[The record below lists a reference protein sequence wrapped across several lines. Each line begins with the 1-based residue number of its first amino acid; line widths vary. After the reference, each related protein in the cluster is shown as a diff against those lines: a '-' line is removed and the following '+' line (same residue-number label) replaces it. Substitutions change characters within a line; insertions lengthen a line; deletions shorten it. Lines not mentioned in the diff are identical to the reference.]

1 MKNKKERDF
10 NKPLLSIFFSY
21 FGAHKKLFLIDMSC
35 AFIVAMI
42 DIAFPLVSRFAM
54 YELLPGKL
62 YKVFFTLMVITAI
75 TFCIRAVFQYIIT
88 FFGHLFG
95 IRVEADIR
103 DDLYRQFQR
112 LDHDFYD
119 KNRTGKLM
127 SRLTGDL
134 FEVTELA
141 HHGPEDVLISSVT
154 IVGALTAMFVMEW
167 KLAIVVLVMIP
178 CFLGVVLAFRKA
190 MLQASIRVKMRM
202 ADINADI
209 ESGISG
215 MKTSKAFNNL
225 AVDYNRFDRANNVYK
240 NSKTDYYKAFGRFNG
255 SLELFLCML
264 QVAVISFGGWL
275 IMEGELNYIDLITF
289 TLYIAAF
296 VTPVRK
302 LATFAE
308 IFMNG
313 TAGINRFIE
322 IMRLVPSIE
331 EKEDALELE
340 AVEGKITLEDVCFEY
355 ENGKDVLK
363 NVSLEIKAGECV
375 AVVGHSG
382 GGKTTLCQLIPRFYD
397 VTDGKIAID
406 DVDVRDVTKNSL
418 RNHIGIVQ
426 QDVFLFADTIF
437 ENIRY
442 GRPNATLDEV
452 IEAAKKAEIYDDIM
466 KMPDGFDT
474 YVGERGTLLS
484 GGQKQRVSIARIFLR
499 NPKILILD
507 EATSALD
514 SITEQQ
520 IQKSFNE
527 LSKGRTTLIIAHRLA
542 TIRDADRIVL
552 VDEGVVKE
560 CGTHQ
565 ELIAL
570 NGEYAK
576 LYNAQNLQGAPC
588 S

>member
-1 MKNKKERDF
+1 MKDKKRDYNKS
-10 NKPLLSIFFSY
+10 LLSIFLSY
-21 FGAHKKLFLIDMSC
+21 FGAHKKLFIIDMSC
-35 AFIVAMI
+35 AFIVSMI

-62 YKVFFTLMVITAI
+62 YKVFFTLMLITAI
-75 TFCIRAVFQYIIT
+75 TFCLRAVFQYIIT
-88 FFGHLFG
+88 FYGHIFG

-103 DDLYRQFQR
+103 DDLYKQLQR
-112 LDHDFYD
+112 LDHDFFD

-134 FEVTELA
+134 FEVTEMA
-141 HHGPEDVLISSVT
+141 HHGPEDFLISTVT
-154 IVGALTAMFVMEW
+154 IIGALTVMFVMEW
-167 KLAIVVLVMIP
+167 KLALVVLIMIP
-178 CFLGVVLAFRKA
+178 SFFAVVLLFRKA
-190 MLQASIRVKMRM
+190 MLNASLKVKMRM

-209 ESGISG
+209 ESGLSG
-215 MKTSKAFNNL
+215 MKTSKAFNNT
-225 AVDYNRFDRANNVYK
+225 AIDYSRFAKSNERFK
-240 NSKTDYYKAFGRFNG
+240 NSKTDYYSSFGMFNG

-275 IMEGELNYIDLITF
+275 IMKGDLNYIDLITF
-289 TLYIAAF
+289 TLYITTF
-296 VTPVRK
+296 VTPIRK
-302 LATFAE
+302 LASFAE
-308 IFMNG
+308 TFMNG
-313 TAGINRFIE
+313 SAGIKRFVE
-322 IMRLVPSIE
+322 IMRLEPSVKEKDKAIE
-331 EKEDALELE
+331 FGN
-340 AVEGKITLEDVCFEY
+340 VQGKITLKDVDFEY

-363 NVSLEIKAGECV
+363 GVSIEINPGECI

-397 VTDGKIAID
+397 VTKGSLQIDGID
-406 DVDVRDVTKNSL
+406 VKDVTKGSL
-418 RNHIGIVQ
+418 RSNIGIVQ

-442 GRPNATLDEV
+442 GRPDATYEEV
-452 IEAAKKAEIYDDIM
+452 VEAAKKAEIYDDIM
-466 KMPDGFDT
+466 KMPEGFET

-520 IQKSFNE
+520 IQKAFAE

-542 TIRDADRIVL
+542 TIKDADRIIL
-552 VDEGVVKE
+552 IDDGNIKE
-560 CGTHQ
+560 SGTHE
-565 ELIAL
+565 ELL
-570 NGEYAK
+570 DMDGEYAK
-576 LYNAQNLQGAPC
+576 LYKAQNLTKNDKN
-588 S
+588 

>member
-1 MKNKKERDF
+1 MTEKKKKDF
-10 NKPLLSIFFSY
+10 NKSLISIFFSY
-21 FGAHKKLFLIDMSC
+21 FGAHKKLFIIDMSC
-35 AFIVAMI
+35 AFVVAMI
-42 DIAFPLVSRFAM
+42 DVAFPLVSRFAM

-62 YKVFFTLMVITAI
+62 YKVFFTLMIVTAI

-88 FFGHLFG
+88 FFGHIFG

-103 DDLYRQFQR
+103 DDLYKQLQL

-127 SRLTGDL
+127 NRLTGDL

-141 HHGPEDVLISSVT
+141 HHGPEDVLISTVT
-154 IVGALTAMFVMEW
+154 IIGAVIVMFIMEW

-178 CFLGVVLAFRKA
+178 CFLAVVLMSRKN
-190 MLQASIRVKMRM
+190 MMEASLKVKAKM

-225 AVDYNRFDRANNVYK
+225 AVDYARFAKSNYRYK
-240 NSKTDYYKAFGRFNG
+240 NSKTDYYKAFGKFNG
-255 SLELFLCML
+255 SMELFLCML

-289 TLYIAAF
+289 TLYITTF
-296 VTPVRK
+296 VTPMRK

-313 TAGINRFIE
+313 TAGVKRFVE
-322 IMRLVPSIE
+322 IMRLTPSIK
-331 EKEDALELE
+331 EKENAIEL
-340 AVEGKITLEDVCFEY
+340 KDVKGDISLKNVDFQYNDGQE
-355 ENGKDVLK
+355 VLK
-363 NVSLEIKAGECV
+363 NLSLDIEAGECV
-375 AVVGHSG
+375 AVVGQSG

-397 VTDGKIAID
+397 VSSGKLLIDG
-406 DVDVRDVTKNSL
+406 VDVRDVTKSSL
-418 RNHIGIVQ
+418 RNNIGIVQ
-426 QDVFLFADTIF
+426 QDVFLFADTIL
-437 ENIRY
+437 ENIKY
-442 GRPNATLDEV
+442 GRPDATFEEV
-452 IEAAKKAEIYDDIM
+452 VEAAKKAEIYDDIM
-466 KMPDGFDT
+466 KMPEEFNT

-484 GGQKQRVSIARIFLR
+484 GGQKQRISIARIFLR

-514 SITEQQ
+514 SVTEQQ
-520 IQKSFNE
+520 IQRSFNE
-527 LSKGRTTLIIAHRLA
+527 LSRGRTTLIIAHRLA
-542 TIRDADRIVL
+542 TVKDVDRIIL
-552 VDEGVVKE
+552 IDGGEIKE
-560 CGTHQ
+560 SGTHQ
-565 ELIAL
+565 ELL
-570 NGEYAK
+570 EKHGEYAK
-576 LYNAQNLQGAPC
+576 LYNAQNLTGAPC

>member
-1 MKNKKERDF
+1 
-10 NKPLLSIFFSY
+10 
-21 FGAHKKLFLIDMSC
+21 MSC

-42 DIAFPLVSRFAM
+42 DVAFPLVSRFAM

-62 YKVFFTLMVITAI
+62 YKVFFTLMIITAI

-103 DDLYRQFQR
+103 DDLYKQFQR

-134 FEVTELA
+134 FEITELA
-141 HHGPEDVLISSVT
+141 HHGPEDFLISSVT
-154 IVGALTAMFVMEW
+154 IVGALIAMFVMEW
-167 KLAIVVLVMIP
+167 KLAVVVLVMIP
-178 CFLGVVLAFRKA
+178 SFFAVVMVFRRA
-190 MLQASIRVKMRM
+190 MLNASLKVKVRM

-225 AVDYNRFDRANNVYK
+225 SVDYGRFDRANDMYK

-255 SLELFLCML
+255 SLELFLCLL

-275 IMEGELNYIDLITF
+275 IMEGDLNYIDLITF
-289 TLYIAAF
+289 TLYITSF
-296 VTPVRK
+296 VTPIRK
-302 LATFAE
+302 LASFAE
-308 IFMNG
+308 TFMNG

-322 IMRLVPSIE
+322 IMRLEPSIT
-331 EKEDALELE
+331 EKDDAIELTG
-340 AVEGKITLEDVCFEY
+340 VKGKITLENVDFEY

-363 NVSLEIKAGECV
+363 DVSLNIEAGECI

-397 VTDGKIAID
+397 VKSGKLMID
-406 DVDVRDVTKNSL
+406 DVDVRDVTKSSL
-418 RNHIGIVQ
+418 RASIGIVQ
-426 QDVFLFADTIF
+426 QDVFLFADTIY

-442 GRPNATLDEV
+442 GRPDATFEEV
-452 IEAAKKAEIYDDIM
+452 VEAAKKAEIYDDIM
-466 KMPDGFDT
+466 KMPNGFDT

-552 VDEGVVKE
+552 IDEGIVKE
-560 CGTHQ
+560 CGTHE
-565 ELIAL
+565 ELIEQ
-570 NGEYAK
+570 NGDYAK

>member
-1 MKNKKERDF
+1 MKNKKEKDF
-10 NKPLLSIFFSY
+10 NKGFISVFLSY
-21 FGAHKKLFLIDMSC
+21 FGAHKKLFFIDMSC

-62 YKVFFTLMVITAI
+62 YKVFFTLMIITAI
-75 TFCIRAVFQYIIT
+75 TFCLRAVFQYIIT
-88 FFGHLFG
+88 FYGHIFGL
-95 IRVEADIR
+95 RVEADIR
-103 DDLYRQFQR
+103 DDLYQQLQR

-141 HHGPEDVLISSVT
+141 HHGPEDILISSVT
-154 IVGALTAMFVMEW
+154 IIGALVAMFIMEW
-167 KLAIVVLVMIP
+167 KLALVVLVMIP
-178 CFLGVVLAFRKA
+178 CFMAVVLIFRKG
-190 MLQASIRVKMRM
+190 MIDASLKVKMRM

-215 MKTSKAFNNL
+215 MKTSKSFNNL
-225 AVDYNRFDRANNVYK
+225 VVDYNRFARANERFK
-240 NSKTDYYKAFGRFNG
+240 GSKTDYYKSFGKFNG
-255 SLELFLCML
+255 SIELFLCML

-289 TLYIAAF
+289 TLYITAF
-296 VTPVRK
+296 VTPMRK
-302 LATFAE
+302 LASFAE

-313 TAGINRFIE
+313 TAGVKRFIE
-322 IMRLVPSIE
+322 IMRLTPSIK
-331 EKEDALELE
+331 EKENAIELID
-340 AVEGKITLEDVCFEY
+340 VKGRITLENVDFEY
-355 ENGKDVLK
+355 ENGKDVLSD
-363 NVSLEIKAGECV
+363 VSLEIEAGECI

-397 VTDGKIAID
+397 VKDGKLLID
-406 DVDVRDVTKNSL
+406 GMDVRDVTKSSL
-418 RNHIGIVQ
+418 RSNIGIVQ

-442 GRPNATLDEV
+442 GKPDASFEEV
-452 IEAAKKAEIYDDIM
+452 VEAAKKAEIYDDIM
-466 KMPDGFDT
+466 KMPNGFDT

-520 IQKSFNE
+520 IQKAFNE

-542 TIRDADRIVL
+542 TIRDADRIIL
-552 VDEGVVKE
+552 IDDGEVKE

-565 ELIAL
+565 ELL
-570 NGEYAK
+570 DMNGDYAK

>member
-10 NKPLLSIFFSY
+10 NKPLLNIFFSY

-42 DIAFPLVSRFAM
+42 DISFPLVSRFAM
-54 YELLPGKL
+54 YELLPSKL
-62 YKVFFTLMVITAI
+62 YKVFFTLMIITAI

-190 MLQASIRVKMRM
+190 MLEASIKVKMRM

-215 MKTSKAFNNL
+215 IKTSKAFNNL
-225 AVDYNRFDRANNVYK
+225 VVDYNRFDRANNIYK

-289 TLYIAAF
+289 TLYIASF

-322 IMRLVPSIE
+322 IMRLVPSIK
-331 EKEDALELE
+331 EKENAIELKN
-340 AVEGKITLEDVCFEY
+340 VEGKITLEDVDFEY

-363 NVSLEIKAGECV
+363 GVSLNIEAGECI

-397 VTDGKIAID
+397 VKGGKLMID
-406 DVDVRDVTKNSL
+406 DVDVRDVTKSSL
-418 RNHIGIVQ
+418 RSNIGIVQ

-442 GRPNATLDEV
+442 GRPDATFEEV
-452 IEAAKKAEIYDDIM
+452 VEAAKKAEIYDDIM
-466 KMPDGFDT
+466 KMPNGFET

-520 IQKSFNE
+520 IQKAFNE

-542 TIRDADRIVL
+542 TIREADRIVL
-552 VDEGVVKE
+552 IDEGKVKE

-570 NGEYAK
+570 NGDYAK